1 MPHRSII
8 RKRLINKDILA
19 LILDLFFGFPIKI
32 KKTVKVLPQKH
43 NIWYMAYRFS
53 ATRSV
58 CTDFAAKSGQTVSRK
73 LQK

>member
-43 NIWYMAYRFS
+43 NI
-53 ATRSV
+53 
-58 CTDFAAKSGQTVSRK
+58 
-73 LQK
+73 